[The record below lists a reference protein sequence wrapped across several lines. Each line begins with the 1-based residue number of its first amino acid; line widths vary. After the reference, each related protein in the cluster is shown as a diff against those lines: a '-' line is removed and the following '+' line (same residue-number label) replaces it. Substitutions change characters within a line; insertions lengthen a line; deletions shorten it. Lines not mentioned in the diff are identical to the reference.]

1 MDQGGKWVEDSIYNS
16 NKVIW
21 TNSNVLWDHKFT
33 HNVPD
38 YDEWNLMGF
47 NQQWRSS
54 EFLVIGLERIK
65 MEKENVQKVLNWLAL
80 KGVKDVQKFLRL
92 TNYYW
97 WFIRDFTVIDRQ
109 LHDLVKKDQK

>member
-1 MDQGGKWVEDSIYNS
+1 
-16 NKVIW
+16 
-21 TNSNVLWDHKFT
+21 
-33 HNVPD
+33 
-38 YDEWNLMGF
+38 MGF

-97 WFIRDFTVIDRQ
+97 
-109 LHDLVKKDQK
+109 